1 MTPTSLTIEESAPGR
16 IRLRSRPDVYSLS
29 DLNLLAGKSDRT
41 DVQRFLSQ
49 AIHDGLIRVRPCPG
63 APARVLIIRNATD
76 SVPTRQA

>member
-1 MTPTSLTIEESAPGR
+1 MTHASLSIEESAPGR

-63 APARVLIIRNATD
+63 SPARVLIIRNGAD
-76 SVPTRQA
+76 VVPTRQA